1 MESEVLQIFNH
12 VPRNTEELGMLLE
25 DVEER
30 FEEDVLDEMLRVIG
44 DVLVHGKG
52 LDDVGVLEED
62 KSCSEKRRSG
72 EGIDDAIEEG
82 AGQEKM
88 ENGS

>member
-1 MESEVLQIFNH
+1 MESELVQIFNH
-12 VPRNTEELGMLLE
+12 VPRNREELGMLLE
-25 DVEER
+25 DAEER
-30 FEEDVLDEMLRVIG
+30 FEEEVLDEMVTVIG

-52 LDDVGVLEED
+52 LDDVGVLAEGE
-62 KSCSEKRRSG
+62 SGTERRRS
-72 EGIDDAIEEG
+72 DDAVEKG

>member
-1 MESEVLQIFNH
+1 MESELVHIFNH
-12 VPRNTEELGMLLE
+12 VPRNREELGMLLE
-25 DVEER
+25 DAEER
-30 FEEDVLDEMLRVIG
+30 FEEEVLDEMVTVIR

-52 LDDVGVLEED
+52 LDDVGVLEGE
-62 KSCSEKRRSG
+62 SGSEKRRS
-72 EGIDDAIEEG
+72 DDAVEKG